1 MYGNNPKKKSYFITL
16 IGSDLFL
23 FQLFL
28 SNLINIQ
35 FVCRREKPC
44 FSTTNESFLVEFRC
58 VSRREKDHSITH

>member
-1 MYGNNPKKKSYFITL
+1 MEITRKKIIFYYIYRERS
-16 IGSDLFL
+16 FL

-28 SNLINIQ
+28 SNRINIQ

-58 VSRREKDHSITH
+58 VSRREKYHSITH

>member
-1 MYGNNPKKKSYFITL
+1 MEITRKKIIFYYICRERS
-16 IGSDLFL
+16 FL

-58 VSRREKDHSITH
+58 VSRREKYHSITH

>member
-1 MYGNNPKKKSYFITL
+1 MEITRKKIIFYYIYRERS
-16 IGSDLFL
+16 FL

-58 VSRREKDHSITH
+58 VSRREKYHSITH